1 MPIGNYLKN
10 FTNITKI
17 KAVDREYFVLSL
29 LTDVI
34 KGSSN
39 TLLNTNTKVNFEGDS
54 NLQDLDGVK
63 MLLSFKGNKNDPR
76 NVNLEY
82 DKDNNVKMVYEIGA
96 IVKKGEVTS
105 ADFMIAFQEIIDGL
119 TANWNSNTAYSTNY
133 IVTLPS
139 GLKVGSP
146 LTLNTSDT
154 FPDIVIYQED
164 QSQVNYLT
172 FNVNIVFIVDRM
184 T

>member
-10 FTNITKI
+10 FTNTTKI

-34 KGSSN
+34 KGSTN
-39 TLLNTNTKVNFEGDS
+39 TLLNTNTKVNFEGEL
-54 NLQDLDGVK
+54 NLKDLDGVK
-63 MLLSFKGNKNDPR
+63 MLLSFKSNKNDPR

-82 DKDNNVKMVYEIGA
+82 DKDNNIKMVYEIGA

-105 ADFMIAFQEIIDGL
+105 AQFMIAFQEIIDGI
-119 TANWNSNTAYSTNY
+119 TANWNSNTANSVNY

-139 GLKVGSP
+139 GLKLSSP

-154 FPDIVIYQED
+154 FPDVVIYQED
-164 QSQVNYLT
+164 QSQINYLT
-172 FNVNIVFIVDRM
+172 FNVNIVFIINRM